1 MNYAR
6 DHAVNN
12 LRYNEHRYVAVGRYI
27 ADAPPPRSVFLAMQ
41 ESGSVRYYAGR
52 ETIRWDF
59 VPAADL
65 DGVLDQLRRLG
76 YHPYLLLETWE
87 EAQFKSQ
94 FHSAHRA
101 RGSGLGAGGGLCP
114 RREDLRSA
122 RERRDENTPALVAH
136 LLSRRRAQPS
146 G

>member
-27 ADAPPPRSVFLAMQ
+27 ADALPPRSVFLAMQ

-65 DGVLDQLRRLG
+65 NGVLDQLRRLG

-94 FHSAHRA
+94 FHGHTALADLDWAPVAAYA
-101 RGSGLGAGGGLCP
+101 RDVRIYDPLERGVTKT
-114 RREDLRSA
+114 RRPVRIY
-122 RERRDENTPALVAH
+122 
-136 LLSRRRAQPS
+136 
-146 G
+146 